1 MTYKADGFHRRRS
14 VPMLLDQFSILIA
27 IGFSGASLGL
37 TLFMMWIVG
46 RRQTHLLKWSLGIAL
61 ILVGLAFFGSVV
73 ESYNATFLLV
83 SFLFLIAGFG
93 LLHVGSAKFCSGR
106 AHWLLAAVVVVLGS
120 LSTTMAFALGY
131 SGIGTMAGNI
141 VIGVLMFASAH
152 QYWTARAE
160 SRVLMTANAT
170 LYLILSLSFA
180 LCGYALL
187 HEAQYVLTARPSNW
201 AEDIN
206 SIVVIVGLT
215 GIGTLSLT
223 LNQAR
228 IASRHKRDAMTD
240 ALTGLL
246 NRRALLQNPSH
257 TLPAGTALVAMDL
270 DYFKTINDRYGHDS
284 GDQALKAFAEL
295 IRANIRP
302 TDLAARMGGEEFCIV
317 VSDPDPRAPMTI
329 AERIRTQVEAM
340 TIPTA
345 GGPVRTTV
353 SAGISFA
360 SGDETLQSLLIRADE
375 ALYEAKSEGRNRVRT
390 SDIDSM
396 AA

>member
-1 MTYKADGFHRRRS
+1 
-14 VPMLLDQFSILIA
+14 MLLDQLSILIA

-46 RRQTHLLKWSLGIAL
+46 RGETHLLSWSLAL
-61 ILVGLAFFGSVV
+61 TFILVGVAFFGSVV
-73 ESYNATFLLV
+73 ENYNATFLLV

-93 LLHVGSAKFCSGR
+93 LLYAGSAKFCSGQ
-106 AHWLLAAVVVVLGS
+106 ADWPLAITLVIFGGIP
-120 LSTTMAFALGY
+120 TTVAFALGY
-131 SGIGTMAGNI
+131 SGIGSMTGNI
-141 VIGVLMFASAH
+141 LLGILMLATGYR
-152 QYWTARAE
+152 YWIARAE
-160 SRVLMTANAT
+160 SRLLMTANAS
-170 LYLILSLSFA
+170 LYLIVSVSFV
-180 LCGYALL
+180 LCGYALA
-187 HEAQYVLTARPSNW
+187 HEGQYILSAKPSNW

-206 SIVVIVGLT
+206 SIVVIAGLT

-228 IASRHKRDAMTD
+228 IANRHKHEAMTD

-246 NRRALLQNPSH
+246 NRRALLQNPSD
-257 TLPAGTALVAMDL
+257 TMPAGTALVAMDL
-270 DYFKTINDRYGHDS
+270 DYFKKINDRFGHDC

-317 VSDPDPRAPMTI
+317 VSDENPRAPTAI
-329 AERIRTQVEAM
+329 AERIREQVEAM
-340 TIPTA
+340 TIPTPA
-345 GGPVRTTV
+345 GPIRTTV
-353 SAGISFA
+353 SAGISYS

-390 SDIDSM
+390 SGLNSL

>member
-1 MTYKADGFHRRRS
+1 
-14 VPMLLDQFSILIA
+14 MLLDQLSILIA

-46 RRQTHLLKWSLGIAL
+46 RGETHLLSWSLAL
-61 ILVGLAFFGSVV
+61 AFILVGVAFFGSVV
-73 ESYNATFLLV
+73 ENYNAAFLLV

-93 LLHVGSAKFCSGR
+93 LLYAGSAKFCSGK
-106 AHWLLAAVVVVLGS
+106 ADWPLATALVILGGIP
-120 LSTTMAFALGY
+120 TTVAFALSY

-141 VIGVLMFASAH
+141 LLGALMLATAYR
-152 QYWTARAE
+152 YWIARAE
-160 SRVLMTANAT
+160 SRLLMTANAA
-170 LYLILSLSFA
+170 LYLIVSASFM
-180 LCGYALL
+180 LCGYALA
-187 HEAQYVLTARPSNW
+187 HEGQYILTAKPSNW

-206 SIVVIVGLT
+206 SIVVIAGLT

-228 IASRHKRDAMTD
+228 IANRHKREAMTD

-246 NRRALLQNPSH
+246 NRRALLQNPSD
-257 TLPAGTALVAMDL
+257 TMPAGTALVAMDL
-270 DYFKTINDRYGHDS
+270 DYFKKINDRFGHDC

-317 VSDPDPRAPMTI
+317 VSDSNPRAPTAI
-329 AERIRTQVEAM
+329 AERIREQVEAM

-345 GGPVRTTV
+345 AGPIRTTV
-353 SAGISFA
+353 SAGISYS

-390 SDIDSM
+390 SNLNSL

>member
-1 MTYKADGFHRRRS
+1 
-14 VPMLLDQFSILIA
+14 MLLDQLSILIA

-46 RRQTHLLKWSLGIAL
+46 RGETHLLSWSLAL
-61 ILVGLAFFGSVV
+61 AFILVGVAFFGSVV
-73 ESYNATFLLV
+73 ENYNATFLLA
-83 SFLFLIAGFG
+83 SFLLFIAGFG
-93 LLHVGSAKFCSGR
+93 LLYVGSATFCSGK
-106 AHWLLAAVVVVLGS
+106 ADWPAAIALVLLGGIPTIV
-120 LSTTMAFALGY
+120 AFALGY
-131 SGIGTMAGNI
+131 SGIGIMAGNI
-141 VIGVLMFASAH
+141 LLGFLMLATAYR
-152 QYWTARAE
+152 YWTARAE
-160 SRVLMTANAT
+160 SRLLMTANAT
-170 LYLILSLSFA
+170 LYLIVAISFM
-180 LCGYALL
+180 LCGYALV
-187 HEAQYVLTARPSNW
+187 HEGQYILTAKPSNW

-206 SIVVIVGLT
+206 SIVVIAGLT

-228 IASRHKRDAMTD
+228 IANRHKREAMTD

-246 NRRALLQNPSH
+246 NRRALLQNPSDAV
-257 TLPAGTALVAMDL
+257 PEGTALVAMDL
-270 DYFKTINDRYGHDS
+270 DYFKKINDRFGHDS

-317 VSDPDPRAPMTI
+317 VSDPNPHAPMAI
-329 AERIRTQVEAM
+329 AERIRAQVEAM

-345 GGPVRTTV
+345 GGPIRTTV
-353 SAGISFA
+353 SAGISYA

-390 SDIDSM
+390 SDLDSL